1 MSIFKRM
8 FKFTQSEAHAA
19 MDKIEDPIKMTEQG
33 IRDLQKDMKSAM
45 TGLAEVKGMSINT
58 RKQAEFAQKRA
69 QEYEKKA
76 MLLLQ
81 KMQNGDLDPAE
92 AERLATVAL
101 GEKETQAAEYVR
113 LAAEADHHEKLAA
126 QLQANVNKIK
136 STITSYQN
144 DLTTLKARS
153 KTAAATKRIN
163 EQVAQID
170 SSGTVAMLEKMK
182 AKVEADEAL
191 ATAYGEVASMET
203 SVDDELDK
211 ALQGT
216 SAGQSEQ
223 LAALKA
229 KMGIAG

>member
-33 IRDLQKDMKSAM
+33 IRDLQQDMKSAM

-58 RKQAEFAQKRA
+58 RKQSEFAQKRA

-81 KMQNGDLDPAE
+81 KMQNGELDPAE
-92 AERLATVAL
+92 AERLATSAL
-101 GEKETQAAEYVR
+101 NEKETQAAEYVR
-113 LAAEADHHEKLAA
+113 LAGEADHHEKLAA

-211 ALQGT
+211 ALQGP